1 MGARGNSGVIL
12 SQIFRGFARAVEGK
26 SSLTPRE
33 LAVAFEE
40 AANAAYRAV
49 NKPTEG
55 TILTVAR
62 EAGRAAASAA
72 GDSDASVPGVIAA
85 AASGAKAAVLKT
97 PSQLQIL
104 REAGVVDAGG
114 FGLQL
119 ILEAML
125 KPVEE
130 AESSNVDTTAAKPKA
145 AQVVLDLPEG
155 GWGYCTEFL
164 IEGEDLDVDVIRGEI
179 EAMGNSVL
187 VVGEPELV
195 KVHVHTDDPTRVI
208 TLVGR
213 FGKILKLNVGDMST
227 QHKRILDSESAA
239 GRPPRANGVG
249 LVAVVAGSGLVE
261 IFRGLGVDAIVEGGQ
276 TMNPSTQDMLTA
288 VDGVP
293 YDEVVLLPNNGN
305 VVLAASQVAGLTKK
319 KVHVIETHSVPQ
331 GVAAV
336 VAFRPER
343 SGPENVEAMK
353 AEAARV
359 QTIEVTHA
367 VRDTRSNGLKV
378 KKGDVIGLVNDKLE
392 FAGGD
397 YAEFFRRLAA
407 ATKLPTTSAPSPG
420 EFAEVYRRV
429 ATEFD
434 ACISIHLGAQL
445 SATVESARLGAQAV
459 DGFRVEVID
468 SETVTMPIA
477 FLCKVAAESE
487 SLEAATTAVRARVPK
502 ARVLALL
509 DTLRYLEMGGR
520 LNRAQAM
527 IGTMLDLKP
536 LLMVADREIKP
547 VDRVRTRSRAIS
559 RMVDYFRGELPVE
572 HVAVMHAQAPDEAEA
587 IAKGLRELLPG
598 QEIPIGKIGCVLG
611 THTGPKAL
619 GVVYIKK

>member
-1 MGARGNSGVIL
+1 MASRRPVGVDGPLFKQALLGSLNWLAANHEEVNRLNVFPVPDGDTGTNMLLTLQSAVEDIKESSAAEVSKIAKLASHGSLMGARGNSGVIL

-33 LAVAFEE
+33 LAAAFEE

-62 EAGRAAASAA
+62 EAGRAASAA
-72 GDSDASVPGVIAA
+72 ANDAEATVPAVIAA
-85 AASGAKAAVLKT
+85 AAAGAKAAVLKT

-104 REAGVVDAGG
+104 RDAGVVDAGG

-119 ILEAML
+119 IIEGML
-125 KPVEE
+125 KTVEE
-130 AESSNVDTTAAKPKA
+130 SESFQFETATAKPKA
-145 AQVVLDLPEG
+145 AQVAVDLPEG

-164 IEGEDLDVDVIRGEI
+164 IDGNGLDVDIIRNEI

-195 KVHVHTDDPTRVI
+195 KVHVHTDDPTSVI
-208 TLVGR
+208 TLAGR
-213 FGKILKLNVGDMST
+213 FGKLLKLNVGDMST
-227 QHKRILDSESAA
+227 QHKRILESETGA

-305 VVLAASQVAGLTKK
+305 VILAASQVPSLTKK
-319 KVHVIETHSVPQ
+319 NVHVIETHSVPQ

-343 SGPENVEAMK
+343 NGAENAAAMK

-378 KKGDVIGLVNDKLE
+378 KKGDVIGLINDKLE
-392 FAGGD
+392 FAGTD
-397 YAEFFRRLAA
+397 Y
-407 ATKLPTTSAPSPG
+407 
-420 EFAEVYRRV
+420 
-429 ATEFD
+429 
-434 ACISIHLGAQL
+434 
-445 SATVESARLGAQAV
+445 
-459 DGFRVEVID
+459 VEVV
-468 SETVTMPIA
+468 S
-477 FLCKVAAESE
+477 
-487 SLEAATTAVRARVPK
+487 
-502 ARVLALL
+502 
-509 DTLRYLEMGGR
+509 
-520 LNRAQAM
+520 
-527 IGTMLDLKP
+527 
-536 LLMVADREIKP
+536 
-547 VDRVRTRSRAIS
+547 
-559 RMVDYFRGELPVE
+559 
-572 HVAVMHAQAPDEAEA
+572 
-587 IAKGLRELLPG
+587 
-598 QEIPIGKIGCVLG
+598 
-611 THTGPKAL
+611 KAL
-619 GVVYIKK
+619 GKLGPDSYELVTVYRGEGASDDELANLEEAIRSNFPGLAVEVQQGGQQHYPFILSVE

>member
-1 MGARGNSGVIL
+1 MVSRQPVGVDGPLFKQALLGSLNWLAANHEEVNRLNVFPVPDGDTGTNMLLTLQSAVEDIKESSAAEVSKIAKLASHGSLMGARGNSGVIL

-33 LAVAFEE
+33 LAAAFEE

-62 EAGRAAASAA
+62 EAGRAAATAA
-72 GDSDASVPGVIAA
+72 NDAEATIPAVIAA
-85 AASGAKAAVLKT
+85 AAAGAKAAVLKT

-104 REAGVVDAGG
+104 RDAGVVDAGG

-119 ILEAML
+119 IIEGML
-125 KPVEE
+125 KTVEE
-130 AESSNVDTTAAKPKA
+130 SESFQFETAIAKPKA
-145 AQVVLDLPEG
+145 AQVAVDLPEG

-164 IEGEDLDVDVIRGEI
+164 IDGNGLDVDVIRTEI

-195 KVHVHTDDPTRVI
+195 KVHVHTDDPTSVI
-208 TLVGR
+208 TLAGR
-213 FGKILKLNVGDMST
+213 FGKLLKLNVGDMST
-227 QHKRILDSESAA
+227 QHKRILENETTA

-249 LVAVVAGSGLVE
+249 LVAVVAGSGLVD

-305 VVLAASQVAGLTKK
+305 VILAASQVPSLTKK

-343 SGPENVEAMK
+343 NGAENAAAMK

-378 KKGDVIGLVNDKLE
+378 KKGDVIGLINDKLE
-392 FAGGD
+392 FAGTD
-397 YAEFFRRLAA
+397 Y
-407 ATKLPTTSAPSPG
+407 
-420 EFAEVYRRV
+420 
-429 ATEFD
+429 
-434 ACISIHLGAQL
+434 
-445 SATVESARLGAQAV
+445 
-459 DGFRVEVID
+459 VEV
-468 SETVTMPIA
+468 V
-477 FLCKVAAESE
+477 
-487 SLEAATTAVRARVPK
+487 
-502 ARVLALL
+502 
-509 DTLRYLEMGGR
+509 
-520 LNRAQAM
+520 N
-527 IGTMLDLKP
+527 
-536 LLMVADREIKP
+536 
-547 VDRVRTRSRAIS
+547 
-559 RMVDYFRGELPVE
+559 
-572 HVAVMHAQAPDEAEA
+572 
-587 IAKGLRELLPG
+587 
-598 QEIPIGKIGCVLG
+598 
-611 THTGPKAL
+611 KAL
-619 GVVYIKK
+619 GKLGPDSYELVTVYRGEGASDDELAHLEEAIRSNFPGLAVEVQQGGQQHYPFILSVE